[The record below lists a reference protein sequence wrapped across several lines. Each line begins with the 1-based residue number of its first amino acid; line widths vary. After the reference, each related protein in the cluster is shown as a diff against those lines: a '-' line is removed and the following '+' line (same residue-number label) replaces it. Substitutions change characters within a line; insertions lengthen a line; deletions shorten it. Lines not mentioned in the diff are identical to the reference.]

1 MRMNKAR
8 WSGLGGALCL
18 AAVLGAAPVAAKEV
32 VKVGYIGPL
41 TGGNSAVGLGA
52 RNSADLAVRLQNA
65 DPKSKYQYELVA
77 LDDECKANIGVQVA
91 TKMASDARIIGAA
104 THYCSAVALGT
115 VDIYHRFKMPVIVWG
130 AVEPKI
136 TYGNDYPEIFRTIGT
151 QEYQN
156 KVASAFMRSQGYEK
170 FAIIHDTTDY
180 GKAHKDFFVK
190 FLTEQGGEALGIF
203 GVTSEQQ
210 DFTTELTK
218 IKALGAEVLYF
229 GGLTPLGVRIRSQ
242 MDKLDLELQFE
253 GTSGIK
259 SDAYIS
265 GVGAELAEG
274 TLSFLDGAPVEKLAG
289 GKAFTEAYARQGY
302 AQPAEALGIFAFAS
316 MKQII
321 DTIEKVGPSRKALI
335 TALGRIED
343 DDTLI
348 GRVTYDEHG
357 QNAIPLMTKYVVQ
370 DGQWTIWE
378 DSEYASGKRSLVKV
392 KR

>member
-1 MRMNKAR
+1 MMKKSVR
-8 WSGLGGALCL
+8 WPVFGGAFCL
-18 AAVLGAAPVAAKEV
+18 ALALSAVPVLAKDT

-41 TGGNSAVGLGA
+41 TGGNSAIGLGA

-91 TKMASDARIIGAA
+91 TKMAADAKILGAA

-115 VDIYHRFKMPVIVWG
+115 VDIYHRFKMPAIVWG

-156 KVASAFMRSQGYEK
+156 KVAAAFMRSQGYKK

-180 GKAHKDFFVK
+180 GKAHKEFFTQ
-190 FLTEQGGEALGIF
+190 FITAGGAEVVGIF
-203 GVTSEQQ
+203 GVTAEQQ

-218 IKALGAEVLYF
+218 IKALNPEVLYF

-242 MDKLDLELQFE
+242 MDKLGLKVQFE

-265 GVGAELAEG
+265 GVGPALAEG
-274 TLSFLDGAPVEKLAG
+274 TLSFLDGAPVEKLEG
-289 GKAFTEAYARQGY
+289 GKAFTQAYAQQGY
-302 AQPAEALGIFAFAS
+302 AQPPEAMGIFAFAS

-321 DTIEKVGPSRKALI
+321 DAIEKAGPSRKAI
-335 TALGRIED
+335 VKALQGLKE

-348 GRVTYDEHG
+348 GKVTYDKHG

-370 DGQWTIWE
+370 DGKWTVWE
-378 DSEYASGKRSLVKV
+378 DSEYASGKRSLIKV
-392 KR
+392 K

>member
-1 MRMNKAR
+1 MLESTNLWKC
-8 WSGLGGALCL
+8 LGSALCVTAL
-18 AAVLGAAPVAAKEV
+18 LSATPLQAKDT
-32 VKVGYIGPL
+32 VKIGFIGPL
-41 TGGNSAVGLGA
+41 TGGVSAVGLGA
-52 RNSADLAVRLQNA
+52 RNSADLAVKLQNA
-65 DPKSKYQYELVA
+65 NSASKYLYELVA

-91 TKMASDARIIGAA
+91 TKMASDSKIIGGV

-115 VDIYHRFKMPVIVWG
+115 IDIYHRFKLPVIVWG

-156 KVASAFMRSQGYEK
+156 KVASTFMRSQDYKK

-180 GKAHKDFFVK
+180 GKAHKEFFSK
-190 FLTEQGGEALGIF
+190 FLTEQGGEILGVF

-218 IKALGAEVLYF
+218 IKALNPEVIYF

-242 MDKLDLELQFE
+242 MDKLGIKVQFE

-265 GVGAELAEG
+265 GLGPELAEG
-274 TLSFLDGAPVEKLAG
+274 TLSFLDGAPVEKLPKG
-289 GKAFTEAYARQGY
+289 RDFSEAYEKAGY
-302 AQPAEALGIFAFAS
+302 MQPADALGIFAFAS
-316 MKQII
+316 AKQLI
-321 DTIEKVGPSRKALI
+321 DMIEKVGPNRKAVVE
-335 TALGRIED
+335 ALKNIKE

-348 GRVTYDEHG
+348 GKVTYDDHG

-370 DGQWTIWE
+370 DGKWTIWE
-378 DSEYASGKRSLVKV
+378 DSAYATGERSLIKP
-392 KR
+392 K

>member
-1 MRMNKAR
+1 MSRNIAR

-18 AAVLGAAPVAAKEV
+18 AAVLGATPVAAKDV

-65 DPKSKYQYELVA
+65 NPNSKYQYELVA

-91 TKMASDARIIGAA
+91 TKMASDAKIIGAA

-136 TYGNDYPEIFRTIGT
+136 TYGNNYPEIFRTIGT

-156 KVASAFMRSQGYEK
+156 KVASAFMRSQGYKK

-180 GKAHKDFFVK
+180 GKAHKDFFIK
-190 FLTEQGGEALGIF
+190 FLTEQGGEVLDVF

-210 DFTTELTK
+210 DFTTELTR
-218 IKALGAEVLYF
+218 IKALNAEVLYF

-242 MDKLDLELQFE
+242 MDKLDLKLQFE

-265 GVGAELAEG
+265 GVGAGLAEG
-274 TLSFLDGAPVEKLAG
+274 TLSFLDGAPVEKLEG
-289 GKAFTEAYARQGY
+289 GKAFIEAYAKQGY
-302 AQPAEALGIFAFAS
+302 SQPAEALGIFAFAS

-321 DTIEKVGPSRKALI
+321 DTIEKVGPNRKALLEGLRAI
-335 TALGRIED
+335 KD

-348 GRVTYDEHG
+348 GKVTYDEHG

-370 DGQWTIWE
+370 DGQWTVWE
-378 DSEYASGKRSLVKV
+378 DSEYASGKRSLVKA
-392 KR
+392 R

>member
-1 MRMNKAR
+1 MLRNATR
-8 WSGLGGALCL
+8 CLGVGAMFFLV
-18 AAVLGAAPVAAKEV
+18 AVLGANPVAAKDT

-52 RNSADLAVRLQNA
+52 RNSADLAVKLQNA
-65 DPKSKYQYELVA
+65 NPASKYTYELVA

-91 TKMASDARIIGAA
+91 TKMASDPKIIGAS

-115 VDIYHRFKMPVIVWG
+115 VDIYHRFKMPAIVWG

-156 KVASAFMRSQGYEK
+156 KVASEFMRSQGYK
-170 FAIIHDTTDY
+170 TFAIIHDTTDY
-180 GKAHKDFFVK
+180 GKAHKDFFSK
-190 FLTEQGGEALGIF
+190 FLTEQGGEILGVF

-218 IKALGAEVLYF
+218 IKALNPDVLYF

-242 MDKLDLELQFE
+242 MDKLELNAQFE

-259 SDAYIS
+259 SDAYIT
-265 GVGAELAEG
+265 GAGAGLAEG

-289 GKAFTEAYARQGY
+289 GKAFTEAYAKEGY
-302 AQPAEALGIFAFAS
+302 DQPAEALGIFAFAGT
-316 MKQII
+316 KQLI
-321 DTIEKVGPSRKALI
+321 DAIEKVGPNRKAVI
-335 TALGRIED
+335 TALQQLKD

-348 GRVTYDEHG
+348 GKITYDEHG

-370 DGQWTIWE
+370 DGKWTIWE
-378 DSEYASGKRSLVKV
+378 DSEYASGKRSLVKP
-392 KR
+392 K

>member
-1 MRMNKAR
+1 MLESTNR
-8 WSGLGGALCL
+8 WKCLGSALCI
-18 AAVLGAAPVAAKEV
+18 AAMVNTTPLQAKDT
-32 VKVGYIGPL
+32 VKIGFIGPL
-41 TGGNSAVGLGA
+41 TGGVSAVGLGA
-52 RNSADLAVRLQNA
+52 RNSADLAVKLQNA
-65 DPKSKYQYELVA
+65 NAASKYDYELVA

-91 TKMASDARIIGAA
+91 TKMASDAKIIGGV

-115 VDIYHRFKMPVIVWG
+115 VDIYHRFKLPVIVWG

-156 KVASAFMRSQGYEK
+156 KVASTFMRSQDYKK

-180 GKAHKDFFVK
+180 GKAHKEFFSK
-190 FLTEQGGEALGIF
+190 FLTEQGGEILGVF

-218 IKALGAEVLYF
+218 IKALNPEVIYF

-242 MDKLDLELQFE
+242 MDKLGIKVQFE

-265 GVGAELAEG
+265 GLGPELAEG
-274 TLSFLDGAPVEKLAG
+274 TLSFLDGAPVEKLPKG
-289 GKAFTEAYARQGY
+289 RDFSEAYEKAGY
-302 AQPAEALGIFAFAS
+302 AQPADALGIFAFAS
-316 MKQII
+316 AKQLI
-321 DTIEKVGPSRKALI
+321 DTIEKVGPNRKAVVE
-335 TALGRIED
+335 ALQNIKE

-348 GRVTYDEHG
+348 GKVTYDAHG

-370 DGQWTIWE
+370 DGKWTIWE
-378 DSEYASGKRSLVKV
+378 DSAYATGQRSLIK
-392 KR
+392 

>member
-1 MRMNKAR
+1 MRKNSAHWSILAR
-8 WSGLGGALCL
+8 ALCA
-18 AAVLGAAPVAAKEV
+18 AAVFGAASVAAKEV

-41 TGGNSAVGLGA
+41 TGGVSAVGLGA

-65 DPKSKYQYELVA
+65 DPKSKYQYELVV

-91 TKMASDARIIGAA
+91 TKMASDVRIIGAA

-115 VDIYHRFKMPVIVWG
+115 IDIYHRFKIPVIVWG

-156 KVASAFMRSQGYEK
+156 KVASTFMRSQGYRK

-180 GKAHKDFFVK
+180 GKAHKDFFARFV
-190 FLTEQGGEALGIF
+190 TEQGGEVLGIF

-218 IKALGAEVLYF
+218 IKALNAEVLYF

-242 MDKLDLELQFE
+242 MDKLDLKLQFE

-265 GVGAELAEG
+265 GVGDRLAEG

-289 GKAFTEAYARQGY
+289 GKAFTEAYAKQGY

-321 DTIEKVGPSRKALI
+321 DTIEKVGPSRKAVIAGLKQI
-335 TALGRIED
+335 KD

-348 GRVTYDEHG
+348 GKITYDEHG

-370 DGQWTIWE
+370 DGKWTIWE

-392 KR
+392 E

>member
-1 MRMNKAR
+1 MLRNVTR
-8 WSGLGGALCL
+8 WLGVGSLL
-18 AAVLGAAPVAAKEV
+18 LVVAALGAAPLAAKET

-52 RNSADLAVRLQNA
+52 RNSADLAVKLQNA
-65 DPKSKYQYELVA
+65 NPASKYQYELVA

-91 TKMASDARIIGAA
+91 TKMASDPKVIGAA

-115 VDIYHRFKMPVIVWG
+115 IDIYHRFKMPVIVWG

-136 TYGNDYPEIFRTIGT
+136 TYGNNYPEIFRTIGT

-156 KVASAFMRSQGYEK
+156 KIASSFMLSQGYKK
-170 FAIIHDTTDY
+170 FAVIHDTTDY
-180 GKAHKDFFVK
+180 GKAHKDFFIK
-190 FLTEQGGEALGIF
+190 FLTEQGGEVLGVF

-218 IKALGAEVLYF
+218 IKALNPEVLYF

-242 MDKLDLELQFE
+242 MDKLDFNAQFE

-289 GKAFTEAYARQGY
+289 GKAFTEDYAKQGY

-316 MKQII
+316 TKQLI
-321 DTIEKVGPSRKALI
+321 DMIEKVGPNRKAVVN
-335 TALGRIED
+335 ALNKIKE

-348 GRVTYDEHG
+348 GKITYDDHG

-370 DGQWTIWE
+370 DGKWTVWE
-378 DSEYASGKRSLVKV
+378 DSEYASGKRSLVKI
-392 KR
+392 K